1 MREEV
6 MMATCT
12 RFVGWTHAVIGMS
25 AIAAALGSCA
35 VWGQRFP
42 DRPVRLIIPAPPGGS
57 TDHIG
62 RIVGGKLAD
71 LLGQQVV
78 IDNRAGGSGVLG
90 AELTARAQ
98 PDGYT
103 LGVIYTGHTLGAAL
117 SKPPYDLGKD
127 LAPVAMM
134 TTAPLALVVATTLPV
149 RSVQELIQYVK
160 ARPSQLSYASAG
172 NGSGGHFTGEMF
184 KSVTKTDAQH
194 VPFKGA
200 APAAIEVAGGRLL
213 YQFAAQTT
221 AQGLIKAGRLRVLAV
236 TSQKRSPLLPDI
248 PTMVEAGLPGF
259 EFLNWFGIVGPAR
272 IAQPIIGRLNA
283 DIVKVLGF
291 ADVRERLANEGNDP
305 APMSPAEFGA
315 FLQRDLAK
323 WAKIAVSMKMTA
335 D

>member
-1 MREEV
+1 
-6 MMATCT
+6 MATT
-12 RFVGWTHAVIGMS
+12 RRHDREHSDRARAGL
-25 AIAAALGSCA
+25 AAAAILLALPAASA
-35 VWGQRFP
+35 AQRLP
-42 DRPVRLIIPAPPGGS
+42 DRPIRFIVPAPPGGS

-62 RIVGGKLAD
+62 RIVGAKLAE

-98 PDGYT
+98 PDGHT

-117 SKPPYDLGKD
+117 AKPPYDLRKD
-127 LAPVAMM
+127 FSPIAKL
-134 TTAPLALVVATTLPV
+134 TNSPLGLVVSPGVPV

-160 ARPSQLSYASAG
+160 ARPRQLSYASAG

-184 KSVTKTDAQH
+184 KAITGMDIQH

-200 APAAIEVAGGRLL
+200 APAAVEVAGGRLL

-221 AQGLIKAGRLRVLAV
+221 AQGLIKAGRLRMLAV
-236 TSQKRSPLLPDI
+236 TSPKRSALFPDV

-272 IAQPIIGRLNA
+272 MPASLVTRLNV
-283 DIVKVLGF
+283 DINKVLAA
-291 ADVRERLANEGNDP
+291 ADVRARLANEGNEP
-305 APMSPAEFGA
+305 APATASEFGA
-315 FLQRDLAK
+315 FLDRDLAK
-323 WAKIAVSMKMTA
+323 WAKIAASMKMTA